1 MTFNQNY
8 RTTNEKQKFRDAGQD
23 SSGNPLTAVGI
34 EGAVATSNILP
45 NKLSSTV
52 TFAAATTGSV
62 AAHDLFT
69 VTGTVA
75 VTLFGVCTTN
85 VAGSGTIEVGT
96 AASTAGLIAQTT
108 GTDIDANEIWHDAS
122 PDASI
127 ELASVATT
135 KIVTDDIIYT
145 IASDTLTSGV
155 VTFYLSWYPISDG
168 ATVVVA

>member
-1 MTFNQNY
+1 MTFNRYN
-8 RTTNEKQKFRDAGQD
+8 RSENENQKFRDAGTD
-23 SSGNPLTAVGI
+23 VSGNQLSAVGI
-34 EGAVATSNILP
+34 EGVAATSNVLP

-52 TFAAATTGSV
+52 TFVAGTTGAV
-62 AAHDLFT
+62 AAHDIFT

-75 VTLFGVCTTN
+75 VTLFAVCTTN

-96 AASTAGLIAQTT
+96 ADSTAALIAQTT
-108 GTDIDANEIWHDAS
+108 GTDIDAKEIWHDAS
-122 PDASI
+122 PDASV
-127 ELASVATT
+127 EAVSVLTT

-155 VTFYLSWYPISDG
+155 VTFYLSWYPISSG